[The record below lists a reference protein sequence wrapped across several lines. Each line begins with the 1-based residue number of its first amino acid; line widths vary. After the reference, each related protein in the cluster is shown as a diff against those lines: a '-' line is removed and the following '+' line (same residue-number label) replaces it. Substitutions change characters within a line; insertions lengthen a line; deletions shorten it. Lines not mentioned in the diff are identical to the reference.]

1 MQKTRLGVGVGLVA
15 AAMYFIGLFGGY
27 LAAIV
32 LAGYV
37 LLFEEDE
44 WLKKTVV
51 KVVALMVLFSILTGI
66 INLIPDVMDCLSNF
80 IKGFY
85 GFLVIGI
92 LSRTTTLA
100 VIILDVIRTLLFIVL
115 GFKALRQKTITIPL
129 VDKLVD
135 KYMMK

>member
-85 GFLVIGI
+85 GFLVIGV

>member
-1 MQKTRLGVGVGLVA
+1 MQKTRLGVGVGLLA

-27 LAAIV
+27 LATIV

-51 KVVALMVLFSILTGI
+51 KVVSLMVLFSLLTGI
-66 INLIPDVMDCLSNF
+66 INLIPDMMDCLSNF

-85 GFLVIGI
+85 GFLVVGI
-92 LSRTTTLA
+92 LSRVTTLA
-100 VIILDVIRTLLFIVL
+100 VIILDIIQTLLFIVL
-115 GFKALRQKTITIPL
+115 GFKALHQKTIAIPP
-129 VDKLVD
+129 VDKLIN
-135 KYMMK
+135 KYMVK

>member
-1 MQKTRLGVGVGLVA
+1 MQKTRLGVGVGLLA

-51 KVVALMVLFSILTGI
+51 KVVSLMVLFSLLTGI
-66 INLIPDVMDCLSNF
+66 INLIPDMMDCLSNF

-85 GFLVIGI
+85 GFLVVGV
-92 LSRTTTLA
+92 LSRTTILA
-100 VIILDVIRTLLFIVL
+100 VIILDIIQTLLFVVL
-115 GFKALRQKTITIPL
+115 GFMALKKKTIAIPFI
-129 VDKLVD
+129 DKLIN

>member
-44 WLKKTVV
+44 WLKKTAV
-51 KVVALMVLFSILTGI
+51 KMVSLMVLFSVLAGI

-85 GFLVIGI
+85 GFLVIGV

-100 VIILDVIRTLLFIVL
+100 VIILDIIRTILFIVL
-115 GFKALRQKTITIPL
+115 GFMALHQKTIVIPL
-129 VDKLVD
+129 IDRMID
-135 KYMMK
+135 KYVVK

>member
-15 AAMYFIGLFGGY
+15 AAMYFIGLSGGY

-44 WLKKTVV
+44 WLKKTAV
-51 KVVALMVLFSILTGI
+51 KMVSLMVLFSVLTGI
-66 INLIPDVMDCLSNF
+66 INLVPDVMDCLSNF

-85 GFLVIGI
+85 GFLVIGV

-100 VIILDVIRTLLFIVL
+100 VIILDIIRTILFIVL
-115 GFKALRQKTITIPL
+115 GFMALHQKTMAIPL
-129 VDKLVD
+129 IDKMIN
-135 KYMMK
+135 KYMVK

>member
-15 AAMYFIGLFGGY
+15 AAMYFIGLSGGY

-51 KVVALMVLFSILTGI
+51 KVISLMVLFSLLTGI
-66 INLIPDVMDCLSNF
+66 INLIPDMLDCLSNF

-85 GFLVIGI
+85 GFLVVGI

-100 VIILDVIRTLLFIVL
+100 VIILDIIQTLLFVVL
-115 GFKALRQKTITIPL
+115 GFMALHQKTIAIPPI
-129 VDKLVD
+129 DKMVN
-135 KYMMK
+135 KYMVK

>member
-51 KVVALMVLFSILTGI
+51 KVVSLMVLFSVLTGI
-66 INLIPDVMDCLSNF
+66 INLIPDMMDCLSNF

-85 GFLVIGI
+85 GFLVVGI

-100 VIILDVIRTLLFIVL
+100 VIILDIIRTLLFIVL
-115 GFKALRQKTITIPL
+115 GFMALHQKTIAMPL
-129 VDKLVD
+129 IDKMIN